1 MPPGFEGSNPSP
13 PTIVNLRDNFN
24 NSINLFRQNKSRAIL
39 TMLGIVIG
47 IMGVIVIISAGNG
60 AQGLIVNQIQ
70 SQGSNLIAVFP
81 GSGDEEGPPVSVM
94 GIVITTLKYNDIKAL
109 KDPILSP
116 HVEDVTGYVRGTD
129 TVTFG
134 SNKADTT
141 FIGVSASLPNIEDT
155 GVALGS
161 FFGEEDER
169 GLQKVAVLG
178 SDVKKDLFGDD
189 DPLGQLVKIGKHS
202 FRVIGVMRE
211 RGTSG
216 FANQD
221 NQIYVPITTA
231 QKLLLGIN
239 YINFGR
245 AKIKDNVDID
255 KAIDDIKLILR
266 DRHDLAFGQPN
277 DFDIRSQK
285 DAINILLKVTNA
297 IKFFLAAVA
306 GIALLV
312 GGIGIMN
319 IMLVAVQ
326 ERIREIGLRKA
337 VGARNFDIMEQFLV
351 ETILITSA
359 AGIIGIILGV
369 MVSYLIA
376 QIMQLLKFDW
386 DFSVS
391 IFSVILS
398 VVVSSV
404 IGLVFGIVPAR
415 RASKL
420 NSIEALR
427 YE

>member
-1 MPPGFEGSNPSP
+1 MNFK
-13 PTIVNLRDNFN
+13 DNVH
-24 NSINLFRQNKSRAIL
+24 NSLNLFRQNKSRAVL

-70 SQGSNLIAVFP
+70 SQGSNLVAVFP

-94 GIVITTLKYNDIKAL
+94 GIVITTLKYEDIKAL

-116 HVEDVTGYVRGTD
+116 RVQEVSGYVRGTD
-129 TVTFG
+129 TVTYG

-141 FIGVSASLPNIEDT
+141 FIGVSASLPEIEDT

-161 FFGEEDER
+161 FFSEEDER

-178 SDVKKDLFGDD
+178 ADVKKDLFGDD
-189 DPLGQLVKIGKHS
+189 NPLGQLVKIGKHS

-221 NQIYVPITTA
+221 NQIYVPIITA
-231 QKLLLGIN
+231 QKLLLGID

-245 AKIKDNVDID
+245 AKIATGAKLDQ
-255 KAIDDIKLILR
+255 AIEDIKLILR
-266 DRHDLAFGQPN
+266 DQHDLASGQPN
-277 DFDIRSQK
+277 DFDVRSQT
-285 DAINILLKVTNA
+285 DAINVLLKVTNA

-337 VGARNFDIMEQFLV
+337 VGARGLDIIEQFLI
-351 ETILITSA
+351 ETIIITSV
-359 AGIIGIILGV
+359 AGLIGIILGIII
-369 MVSYLIA
+369 SYLLA
-376 QIMQLLKFDW
+376 VVMQSLDYDWAFSLSLL
-386 DFSVS
+386 S
-391 IFSVILS
+391 IVLS
-398 VVVSSV
+398 VAVSSA
-404 IGLVFGIVPAR
+404 IGFIFGLIPAR
-415 RASKL
+415 RASRL
-420 NSIEALR
+420 DPIDALR